1 MEELIKLLEDRQKI
15 SEEYWEE
22 QYHDEGFISNAQE
35 TDNKSWEI
43 GFYEGLQYALDQ
55 LNQEIAREHAEKLFL
70 KRRNS

>member
-43 GFYEGLQYALDQ
+43 GFYSGVQFAIDT
-55 LNQEIAREHAEKLFL
+55 IKGFI
-70 KRRNS
+70 